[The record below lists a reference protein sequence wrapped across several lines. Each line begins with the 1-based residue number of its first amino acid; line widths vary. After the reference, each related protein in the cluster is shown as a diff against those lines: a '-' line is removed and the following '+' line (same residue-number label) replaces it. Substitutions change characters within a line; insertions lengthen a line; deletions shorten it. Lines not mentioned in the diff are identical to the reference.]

1 MPRVAVVGSFM
12 MDLVVRAPRRPTRG
26 ETVIGSS
33 FGMFPGGKGAN
44 QAVAAARLGAKVSMI
59 GRLGKDAFGDTFLR
73 LMAEEGIDTSGVVVD
88 DAVGTG
94 VGNPV
99 VEDTGEN
106 SIIIVPQANSNLSK
120 QDIHES
126 ARTIGGADVLLLQL
140 EVPMEASLAAARIA
154 HEAGVKVV
162 LNPAPAAELSD
173 SFLSMVS
180 VIVPNEIEFE
190 GLTGTTP
197 HDLTVTA
204 EASRHLMV
212 NGPSTVVVTIG
223 SRGAYV
229 VEAGNAVHVPTEKVD
244 KVIDTTGAGDAFCGA
259 LAFGIASGKT
269 IVDAVTYANKAAGI
283 AVTRLGAIPS
293 LPNAD
298 EIR

>member
-1 MPRVAVVGSFM
+1 
-12 MDLVVRAPRRPTRG
+12 
-26 ETVIGSS
+26 
-33 FGMFPGGKGAN
+33 
-44 QAVAAARLGAKVSMI
+44 
-59 GRLGKDAFGDTFLR
+59 
-73 LMAEEGIDTSGVVVD
+73 
-88 DAVGTG
+88 
-94 VGNPV
+94 
-99 VEDTGEN
+99 
-106 SIIIVPQANSNLSK
+106 
-120 QDIHES
+120 
-126 ARTIGGADVLLLQL
+126 
-140 EVPMEASLAAARIA
+140 MEASLAAARIA

>member
-1 MPRVAVVGSFM
+1 
-12 MDLVVRAPRRPTRG
+12 
-26 ETVIGSS
+26 
-33 FGMFPGGKGAN
+33 
-44 QAVAAARLGAKVSMI
+44 
-59 GRLGKDAFGDTFLR
+59 
-73 LMAEEGIDTSGVVVD
+73 
-88 DAVGTG
+88 
-94 VGNPV
+94 
-99 VEDTGEN
+99 
-106 SIIIVPQANSNLSK
+106 
-120 QDIHES
+120 
-126 ARTIGGADVLLLQL
+126 
-140 EVPMEASLAAARIA
+140 
-154 HEAGVKVV
+154 
-162 LNPAPAAELSD
+162 
-173 SFLSMVS
+173 
-180 VIVPNEIEFE
+180 
-190 GLTGTTP
+190 
-197 HDLTVTA
+197 
-204 EASRHLMV
+204 MV